1 MKSVVIIGLG
11 LMGGS
16 VAKALKNKNPN
27 IFIEAFDHNESALD
41 LALDVG
47 IIDQKLSNLEQINN
61 LDQNSVDIII
71 IAVPVIE
78 SLQVYD
84 AIKSLFNS
92 NITITDTASAKLLI
106 SNYLEDNYSSPANI
120 ILSHPMAGSHNT
132 GVGYADEAMFNNK
145 KVLITE
151 LNNTNQASEQKV
163 SDLWKGLGAEVH
175 KIDAKKHDEIMSY
188 ASHLPHVISYA
199 VLSSIMTNPNKNI
212 TTFSAGGL
220 KDFVRIGGSD
230 PKMWTDIFLSN
241 KDSIV
246 QAIDAYKDS
255 LDNLKELFNDG
266 DEKALQDF
274 LTSIKEYKNSKF

>member
-47 IIDQKLSNLEQINN
+47 IIDQKLSNVEQINN

-151 LNNTNQASEQKV
+151 LNNINEASEQKV

>member
-47 IIDQKLSNLEQINN
+47 IIDQKLGNLEQINN
-61 LDQNSVDIII
+61 LDQNLVDIII

>member
-151 LNNTNQASEQKV
+151 LNNINEASEQKV

-220 KDFVRIGGSD
+220 KDFVRIAGSD

>member
-151 LNNTNQASEQKV
+151 LNNTNQTSEQKV

>member
-1 MKSVVIIGLG
+1 MNSIVIIGLG

-16 VAKALKNKNPN
+16 VAKALKNKNPE
-27 IFIEAFDHNESALD
+27 IVISAFDHNDSALD

-47 IIDQKLSNLEQINN
+47 IIDKKISTLEEINN
-61 LDQNSVDIII
+61 LEPKDADIII

-78 SLQVYD
+78 SLKVFD
-84 AIKSLFNS
+84 AINGLFNS
-92 NITITDTASAKLLI
+92 DITITDTASAKSLI
-106 SNYLEDNYSSPANI
+106 SDHLEENYSSPTNI

-151 LNNTNQASEQKV
+151 LQNPKDHCLQLVTN
-163 SDLWKGLGAEVH
+163 LWESLGAAVF
-175 KIDAKKHDEIMSY
+175 KIDPIKHDEIMSY

-199 VLSSIMTNPNKNI
+199 VLNSIMKNPNENI

-241 KDSIV
+241 KDSILK
-246 QAIDAYKDS
+246 AINAYKES
-255 LDNLKELFNDG
+255 LDELSELLEADN
-266 DEKALQDF
+266 EKSLQDL
-274 LTSIKEYKNSKF
+274 LTTIKEYKNSKF